1 MIHRILLVIA
11 YDGTNY
17 NGFALQKDESLVTVE
32 GTLNQALRQLTG
44 EDIRVIGASRTDSG
58 VHAYCNYVVFDTQ
71 SRIPPDK
78 FADALNTKLPKDI
91 RVRKSRATEPD
102 FHPRNAQTVKTY
114 EYRIYN
120 ARVPDPIRRN
130 YCCYTHFH
138 LNCER
143 MREAAKYLVGEHDFK
158 SFCNPATA
166 AATTVREVVSIE
178 IEEKSCGLP
187 SIMLTK
193 NHTIAQQDEA
203 REITIRIQGKGF
215 LYNMVRIIA
224 GTLIDVGRG
233 NREPYQVKEMLDARD
248 RQRAGPTAPAC
259 GLFLT
264 DYRFIH

>member
-1 MIHRILLVIA
+1 M
-11 YDGTNY
+11 
-17 NGFALQKDESLVTVE
+17 
-32 GTLNQALRQLTG
+32 LTA
-44 EDIRVIGASRTDSG
+44 II
-58 VHAYCNYVVFDTQ
+58 
-71 SRIPPDK
+71 RIPPDK
-78 FADALNTKLPKDI
+78 FADALNTKLPQDI

-138 LNCER
+138 LDCER

-166 AATTVREVVSIE
+166 AATTVREIVSIVSIE

-233 NREPYQVKEMLDARD
+233 NREPYQVKKMLDARD
-248 RQRAGPTAPAC
+248 RQCAGPTAPAC

>member
-1 MIHRILLVIA
+1 
-11 YDGTNY
+11 
-17 NGFALQKDESLVTVE
+17 
-32 GTLNQALRQLTG
+32 
-44 EDIRVIGASRTDSG
+44 
-58 VHAYCNYVVFDTQ
+58 
-71 SRIPPDK
+71 
-78 FADALNTKLPKDI
+78 
-91 RVRKSRATEPD
+91 
-102 FHPRNAQTVKTY
+102 
-114 EYRIYN
+114 
-120 ARVPDPIRRN
+120 
-130 YCCYTHFH
+130 
-138 LNCER
+138 

-248 RQRAGPTAPAC
+248 RQCAGPTAPAC